1 MSGSLKHLEFGQK
14 ARDHI
19 LEGVA
24 TLADAVR
31 VTLGPRGNNVVI
43 EVPGHPPIVTKD
55 GVTVA
60 KAINLRNR
68 YANLGAQIVKEAASR
83 ACDVAGD
90 GTTTA
95 TVLTH
100 AIFSEGQRLLNAG
113 YSSLE
118 LRQGIEEATHTI
130 LQELDSKSKRIEG
143 SDAIVSVGTISA
155 NGEREIGELLA
166 KAFDAVGNE
175 GVVTVEEAKGFST
188 TLNVT
193 EGAELDRGYTS
204 PYFVTDQDKM
214 VADLKDPYIL
224 ITNRKISNMRE
235 LVPLLE
241 KILSASKPLVIVA
254 DDVEGE
260 ALQGLVMNKAKG
272 VVQTC
277 VLRAPEFGDGRI
289 PALEDLATLLGCKLF
304 LGGPDELSTITL
316 ADLGSCDRMIVNRN
330 RTVIVR
336 PKGSRESI
344 ENRVKAVREKLNDPT
359 LSDEMIKFHHRRL
372 ARLSGAV
379 AVIRV
384 GGATEMEL
392 RERRDRVDDALHAT
406 RAAMESGVLPGGG
419 SALAQ
424 ATKSLKN
431 LERGQSEAY
440 RAGVRVVR
448 KACLSPIEQILENAG
463 VSSERIIE
471 RLVREDYGIGYDA
484 ANLEWCDMLERGVID
499 PAKVVCS
506 SLEHA
511 ASAALMLLS
520 VGASVVEDTD
530 QFTSEDEEV

>member
-1 MSGSLKHLEFGQK
+1 MSNSLKHLEFGQK

-19 LEGVA
+19 LEGV
-24 TLADAVR
+24 TSLSNAVR

-43 EVPGHPPIVTKD
+43 EVPGQPPIVTKD

-60 KAINLRNR
+60 KSINLRDR
-68 YANLGAQIVKEAASR
+68 YANLGTQIVKEAASR

-95 TVLTH
+95 TILTH
-100 AIFSEGQRLLNAG
+100 AIFSEGQKLLNAG

-118 LRQGIEEATHTI
+118 LRQGIEDATSAV
-130 LQELDSKSKRIEG
+130 LQDLQSKSKKIEG
-143 SDAIVSVGTISA
+143 TDSIISVGTISA

-166 KAFDAVGNE
+166 KAFEAVGNK

-188 TLNVT
+188 TLNIT
-193 EGAELDRGYTS
+193 EGAEIDRGYTS
-204 PYFVTDQDKM
+204 PYFVNDQDKM
-214 VADLKDPYIL
+214 VADLKDPLIL
-224 ITNRKISNMRE
+224 VTNRKISNMRE

-241 KILSASKPLVIVA
+241 KILSVSKPLVIIA
-254 DDVEGE
+254 DDIEGE

-272 VVQTC
+272 IVQAC

-304 LGGPDELSTITL
+304 LGGPDELANITI
-316 ADLGSCDRMIVNRN
+316 ADLGGCDRIIVNRN

-336 PKGSRESI
+336 PRGRRDSI
-344 ENRVKAVREKLNDPT
+344 EARTKAIREKLNDPMI
-359 LSDEMIKFHHRRL
+359 SDESLKFHQRRL
-372 ARLSGAV
+372 TRLSGAV

-392 RERRDRVDDALHAT
+392 RERRDRVDDALHAVK
-406 RAAMESGVLPGGG
+406 AAMESGVLPGGG

-424 ATKSLKN
+424 ATRGLKI
-431 LERGQSEAY
+431 LERGQSESY
-440 RAGVRVVR
+440 RAGVRVLR
-448 KACLSPIEQILENAG
+448 KACLSPVEQILENAG
-463 VSSERIIE
+463 VSSERVVE
-471 RLVREDYGIGYDA
+471 RLVKEDFGIGYDA
-484 ANLEWCDMLERGVID
+484 AKLEWCDMLERGIID
-499 PAKVVCS
+499 PTKVVCS

-520 VGASVVEDTD
+520 VGASVVEDVD
-530 QFTSEDEEV
+530 QFTTEDEGT